1 MKKAGLSREKV
12 LAAALALVDREG
24 IAALSMRKLGTELGV
39 EAMTLY
45 YYVPNKDAVLDG
57 LVNLVVARIR
67 FTFAGPWWE
76 WDARLRGLGEE
87 ELPLTRPCCRWSPP
101 GR

>member
-1 MKKAGLSREKV
+1 M

-24 IAALSMRKLGTELGV
+24 ITALSMRKLGAELGV

-57 LVNLVVARIR
+57 LVNQVIARIQV
-67 FTFAGPWWE
+67 TFAGPWWE
-76 WDARLRGLGEE
+76 WTRAFAVSMRRSSS
-87 ELPLTRPCCRWSPP
+87 LTRPCCRWSPP